1 MSFEKNLESL
11 RKQKGWSQDDLADK
25 LNLTR
30 QAVSKWETGSSKP
43 DIDNVKNI
51 SQLFSVRIDD
61 LLNNEVVEDKAV
73 SLNFEKKEKRENII
87 KTIKFAIIA
96 LVIVYLITV
105 IYKFASLLIIV
116 NGVQKYANLNNYHYV
131 IRTYENN
138 IVDKKT
144 ESWFKDG
151 VSKTVVSKFNDNR
164 IEEQSS
170 TYIDYEK
177 KRGYLTDENGNN
189 TSLDVDTYLISHL
202 NYDRGRQLILE
213 FPIQIR
219 ADSFFIILSESI
231 SINSLISFDENVIRI
246 SDKNYFIELDR
257 STLLPNLFYYKN
269 KNETGNTSI
278 MQVYSIQINT
288 VENVEI

>member
-11 RKQKGWSQDDLADK
+11 RKQKGWSQDDLADR

-51 SQLFSVRIDD
+51 SQLFSVKIDD

-131 IRTYENN
+131 ITTYDENGL
-138 IVDKKT
+138 KEK
-144 ESWFKDG
+144 EECWFKDG
-151 VSKTVVSKFNDNR
+151 VSKTVIIAYND
-164 IEEQSS
+164 EKVDQKT
-170 TYIDYEK
+170 TYIDYNNFYGFVEDAENEK
-177 KRGYLTDENGNN
+177 KTEVDLKEYLKVYGNFDKGGQLFSKIPLKIRKVN
-189 TSLDVDTYLISHL
+189 TITLI
-202 NYDRGRQLILE
+202 E
-213 FPIQIR
+213 
-219 ADSFFIILSESI
+219 SFFIYENNILKIDEDT
-231 SINSLISFDENVIRI
+231 INVGDNEIFIEMDKATFLPKLACVE
-246 SDKNYFIELDR
+246 DKNDD
-257 STLLPNLFYYKN
+257 N
-269 KNETGNTSI
+269 KVIYIYDLEINGVDSI
-278 MQVYSIQINT
+278 IM
-288 VENVEI
+288 